1 MTNGAHG
8 NRPTKNQRREEARAK
23 AKSLRESQV
32 KKDKTRKVLTQVGVV
47 VGVLALVAVIFGVIQ
62 GNLPKPGPR
71 PANMASNGI
80 VLTAELGTDGKPT
93 GNIVAETNAALPEG
107 AAPIP
112 TTPKAGILN
121 IVEYQDYMCPICG
134 NFDKNDSSVIE
145 SRVKSGAATFEIH
158 PIAILDPQSQ
168 GTNYST
174 RAANAA
180 ACVAN
185 FSPNSF
191 FTFNQL
197 LYSNQPAEGSPGL
210 SDEELAN
217 YATIAGATPAESITN
232 CISKQTFSAW
242 VGQATA
248 LVTAKGAIMPN
259 SDNVA
264 FEGTPTVIVNGAQ
277 FKGKVDAQGNFF
289 PAELEAFLLEQAG
302 KTVTN
307 PSSTPTPT
315 PAPKK

>member
-1 MTNGAHG
+1 MTTGAHG

-23 AKSLRESQV
+23 ARELRESQV
-32 KKDKTRKVLTQVGVV
+32 KKDKARKVLTQIGVI
-47 VGVLALVAVIFGVIQ
+47 VGVLAIVAVVFVVIQ
-62 GNLPKPGPR
+62 SNLPKPGPR

-80 VLTAELGTDGKPT
+80 VLTAELGADGKPT
-93 GNIVAETNAALPEG
+93 GHIVAEKNAALPEG
-107 AAPIP
+107 AAPVP
-112 TTPKAGILN
+112 TTPQKGILN

-191 FTFNQL
+191 WNFNQL
-197 LYSNQPAEGSPGL
+197 LFSNQPGEGSAGL

-217 YATIAGATPAESITN
+217 FATVAGATPASDITN
-232 CISKQTFSAW
+232 CINKQTFSAW

-248 LVTAKGAIMPN
+248 LVTEKAAILPN
-259 SDNVA
+259 SDNVT
-264 FEGTPTVIVNGAQ
+264 FEGTPTVLVNGAQ
-277 FKGKVDAQGNFF
+277 FKGKVDQQGNFF

-302 KTVTN
+302 KMVVN
-307 PSSTPTPT
+307 PSVTPTPT
-315 PAPKK
+315 PTTKK